1 MKITNKQLK
10 QIIKE
15 EVQAAIDE
23 GGGHTPSES
32 LASYQWYWEL
42 YVQYDKLAKILG
54 NMGFY
59 IRDFDRLA
67 RDIVGS
73 QGLEKRGNMRQ
84 WGAGGA
90 DHKEV
95 YRKGLA
101 AKEAYHEK
109 RKRAGS

>member
-1 MKITNKQLK
+1 MKLTNQQLK

-42 YVQYDKLAKILG
+42 YVQYDILAKILG

-73 QGLEKRGNMRQ
+73 EGLEKRQRQ

-90 DHKEV
+90 ESKEV
-95 YRKGLA
+95 FRKGLA
-101 AKEAYHEK
+101 ANKAYHEK
-109 RKRAGS
+109 